1 MVVWS
6 VPTLGTELLEYL
18 EPSRT
23 VHGLLGWLVL
33 CLCVLL
39 DVK

>member
-6 VPTLGTELLEYL
+6 VSKLGTEMLEIWDMFW
-18 EPSRT
+18 T
-23 VHGLLGWLVL
+23 VHGLFGWLVL
-33 CLCVLL
+33 YLCVLL